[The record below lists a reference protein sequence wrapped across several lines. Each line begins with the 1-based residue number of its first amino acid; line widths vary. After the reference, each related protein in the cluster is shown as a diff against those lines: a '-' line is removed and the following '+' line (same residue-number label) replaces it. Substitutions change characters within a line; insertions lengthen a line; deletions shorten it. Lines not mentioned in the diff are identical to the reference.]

1 LTPAFLE
8 AAENAE
14 KRGSKGEIVT
24 MHQPLTPELDAFIT
38 TMPKVELH
46 LHLEGSIRPST
57 LLRIAQRNGVDLP
70 ARDEQGVAQ
79 LFNYQSFHEFLTVF
93 MILARSLMRGEDF
106 ELLAYELGHHLA
118 DQNVR
123 YAEVMLS
130 AFQYFRRGI
139 DLDEV
144 VQGAAA
150 GFAQARRERGAAG
163 VRVGLAF
170 DYGRQFGV
178 ETAWQVLEIAVRNM
192 RYGLLAWSIGGD
204 EVNYP
209 PELFAEVFAA
219 ARRAGLHLMAHAGEV
234 VGPPSVW
241 GAVDVLCCER
251 VGHGIRSVDDA
262 ALLAHLRQLGVALD
276 ISPTSNVRTGAVPSI
291 EAHPLR
297 RLFDAGVH
305 VTLNTDD
312 PTFFD
317 TTLNDEYRLAARVFG
332 FDAGELATLALNAA
346 RVTFLPEEEQ
356 AALLSEFEREIG
368 DLRARVA

>member
-1 LTPAFLE
+1 MHEPLSPALE
-8 AAENAE
+8 
-14 KRGSKGEIVT
+14 
-24 MHQPLTPELDAFIT
+24 AFIT
-38 TMPKVELH
+38 ALPKVELH
-46 LHLEGSIRPST
+46 LHLEGSIAPRT
-57 LLRIAQRNGVDLP
+57 LLRIAERNGVELP
-70 ARDEQGVAQ
+70 ARDEAGVAQ
-79 LFNYQSFHEFLTVF
+79 LFRYKDFHEFLTVF
-93 MILARSLMRGEDF
+93 MILARSLIHGEDF

-123 YAEVMLS
+123 YAEVMIS
-130 AFQYFRRGI
+130 AFQYFRRGV

-150 GFAQARRERGAAG
+150 GFARAARERAAG
-163 VRVGLAF
+163 GTRVHLAF

-178 ETAWQVLEIAVRNM
+178 ETAWKVLEIAVRNAPH
-192 RYGLLAWSIGGD
+192 GLVAWSIGGD

-241 GAVDVLCCER
+241 GAVDVLGCER
-251 VGHGIRSVDDA
+251 IGHGIRSVDDA
-262 ALLAHLRQLGVALD
+262 ALLEYLRARNVVLD
-276 ISPTSNVRTGAVPSI
+276 ISPTSNVRTGAVPGI

-332 FDAGELATLALNAA
+332 FGPADLATLALNGVRGA
-346 RVTFLPEEEQ
+346 FLPEHESTALL
-356 AALLSEFEREIG
+356 AAFEDEARGLLSEFAE
-368 DLRARVA
+368 A

>member
-1 LTPAFLE
+1 
-8 AAENAE
+8 
-14 KRGSKGEIVT
+14 
-24 MHQPLTPELDAFIT
+24 MHQPLAPALDSFIDA
-38 TMPKVELH
+38 MPKVELH
-46 LHLEGSIRPST
+46 LHLEGSIRPGT
-57 LLRIAQRNGVDLP
+57 LLRIAERNGVDLP
-70 ARDEQGVAQ
+70 ARDERGVAQ

-123 YAEVMLS
+123 YAEVMIS

-144 VQGAAA
+144 VQGAAS
-150 GFAQARRERGAAG
+150 GFAQARRERGEAG
-163 VRVGLAF
+163 ARVNLAF

-192 RYGLLAWSIGGD
+192 RHGLVAWSIGGD

-209 PELFAEVFAA
+209 PELFAEVFSA
-219 ARRAGLHLMAHAGEV
+219 ARQAGLHLMAHAGEV

-241 GAVDVLCCER
+241 GAVDTLACER
-251 VGHGIRSVDDA
+251 LGHGIRSVDDP
-262 ALLAHLRQLGVALD
+262 ALLAHLRARGVALD
-276 ISPTSNVRTGAVPSI
+276 VSPTSNVRTGAVPSMA
-291 EAHPLR
+291 EHPLR
-297 RLFDAGVH
+297 RLFDSGVM

-317 TTLNDEYRLAARVFG
+317 TTLNDEYRLAARAFG
-332 FDAGELATLALNAA
+332 FAARDLETLALNGVRAA
-346 RVTFLPEEEQ
+346 FLPAAEK
-356 AALLSEFEREIG
+356 ALLLEQFERELTE
-368 DLRARVA
+368 LRVLAS